1 MSTFAVKSHRLQL
14 DGAAVASRASPN
26 RGGALAPDGIV
37 VHDTAGDI
45 DGAGSV
51 DWLCNKAAKAS
62 AHLVV
67 HRDGRVTQLVPF
79 NVVAWHAGVSSF
91 RGRSGCNGFSIG
103 IEIASPGRLGPAA
116 GGGWRTAYGAA
127 IPKDDGFLVEEAHTT
142 VHGYGAWLHY
152 SDAQLAAVTAIC
164 LALRVAYPAIAWIAP
179 HWEISPGRKVDTG
192 PLFPLEGLRARVF
205 GEGAAEPAAD
215 GTDAATIADVNQR
228 RWPSLA
234 DNVLQVLPKGT
245 RVRTIR
251 SGVFENNND
260 WARWHL
266 VEAPGLGEG
275 WVHGA
280 YLDLD

>member
-1 MSTFAVKSHRLQL
+1 VSSFGLKAHRLTR
-14 DGAAVASRASPN
+14 DGTSVAYRASPN

-51 DWLCNKAAKAS
+51 DWLCNNAAKAS
-62 AHLVV
+62 AHVVV

-79 NVVAWHAGVSSF
+79 NVVAWHAGVSSW

-103 IEIASPGRLGPAA
+103 IEIASPGKLVRAA
-116 GGGWRTAYGAA
+116 GGWRTAYGAA
-127 IPKDDGFLVEEAHTT
+127 IPKEEGFLVEEADTT

-152 SDAQLAAVTAIC
+152 SGAQLAAVTGIC
-164 LALRVAYPAIAWIAP
+164 FALRAAYPAIAWIAP

-192 PLFPLEGLRARVF
+192 PLFPLEGLRARLF
-205 GEGAAEPAAD
+205 SDGAAEPSPD
-215 GTDAATIADVNQR
+215 GTDATTNAGVNQR

-234 DNVLQVLPKGT
+234 DNILRVLAKGV

-251 SGVFENNND
+251 SGIYDNDGD

-266 VEAPGLGEG
+266 VEVPGIGEG

>member
-1 MSTFAVKSHRLQL
+1 MSTFAVKSHRLNVDATPAL
-14 DGAAVASRASPN
+14 YRSSPN
-26 RGGALAPDGIV
+26 RGGALAPEGIV

-79 NVVAWHAGVSSF
+79 NVVAWHAGVSTF

-103 IEIASPGRLGPAA
+103 IEIASPGMLGPVP
-116 GGGWRTAYGAA
+116 GGWRTAYGAA
-127 IPKDDGFLVEEAHTT
+127 IPKEGGFLVEEVNTT
-142 VHGYGAWLHY
+142 VHGFGAWLHY
-152 SDAQLAAVTAIC
+152 SDAQLAAVTDIC
-164 LALRVAYPAIAWIAP
+164 LALRAAYPAISWIAP

-192 PLFPLEGLRARVF
+192 PLFPLEGLRARVL
-205 GEGAAEPAAD
+205 GDGVAEPAPD
-215 GTDAATIADVNQR
+215 GTDAVTSAGVNHR

-234 DNVLQVLPKGT
+234 DNVVRVLPKGT
-245 RVRTIR
+245 RVRTVR

-275 WVHGA
+275 WVHSA